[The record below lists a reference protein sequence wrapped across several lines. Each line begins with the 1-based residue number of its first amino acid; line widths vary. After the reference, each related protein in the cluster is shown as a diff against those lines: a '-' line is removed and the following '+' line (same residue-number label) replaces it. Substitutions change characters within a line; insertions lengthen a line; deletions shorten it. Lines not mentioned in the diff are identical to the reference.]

1 MPNGSKYFYE
11 MALSQMFMVGPRT
24 ARVLIENLGSAEAVF
39 KEKPEF
45 LRKVGAVGNYLAD
58 ESYRQAA
65 LNRAEK
71 EVSFIDNNNVET
83 LFFYDDGYPTRLKQ
97 CTDAPLLLY
106 KTGNVNFETK
116 KIIAVVGTRKIT
128 QYGKDMANN
137 FIKQLSETV
146 DDVLIVSGLAYGVDI
161 VSHRAALEYGVPTVG
176 VVAHGV
182 DTIYPSAHK
191 NTAAQMVNNGGAI
204 LTEYMSKT
212 NPDPQN
218 FVQRNRIVAGI
229 SDVTVVVES
238 ASKGGAL
245 ITANLANDYNRDVMA
260 FPGRVGD
267 EYSSG
272 CLKLIKDHKAEMIT
286 SAEDLLKLMNWE
298 KNVAKEQTLFP
309 VVNETQQSVLDL
321 LKQENLLHIN
331 VISNA
336 LNLPIQKTSALLTE
350 MVFDDLIQQLPG
362 DIYALR

>member
-1 MPNGSKYFYE
+1 MASESKYFYE

-45 LRKVGAVGNYLAD
+45 LKKVGSVGSYLAD
-58 ESYRQAA
+58 ESYRQIA
-65 LNRAEK
+65 LKRAEN
-71 EVSFIDNNNVET
+71 EVAFIEKNNIET
-83 LFFYDDGYPTRLKQ
+83 LYYFADNYPNRLKQ
-97 CTDAPLLLY
+97 CADAPLLLY
-106 KTGNVNFETK
+106 KSGSANLDAKRVV
-116 KIIAVVGTRKIT
+116 AVVGTRKIT
-128 QYGKDMANN
+128 QYGKDMATNL
-137 FIKQLSETV
+137 IKQLSESV
-146 DDVLIVSGLAYGVDI
+146 DDIIIVSGLAYGVDI
-161 VSHRAALEYGVPTVG
+161 VSHRAALEFGIPTVG

-191 NTAAQMVNNGGAI
+191 NVAAQMVTGSGAVI
-204 LTEYMSKT
+204 TEYMSKT

-218 FVQRNRIVAGI
+218 FVQRNRIVAGM
-229 SDVTVVVES
+229 SDVTIVIES

-272 CLKLIKDHKAEMIT
+272 CLKLIKEHKAEMIT
-286 SAEDLLKLMNWE
+286 TAEDVLKLMNWE
-298 KNVAKEQTLFP
+298 KNIVKEQTLFP
-309 VVNETQQSVLDL
+309 VIDEVQQAVLDL
-321 LKQENLLHIN
+321 LKKENMLHIN
-331 VISNA
+331 IISNA
-336 LNLPIQKTSALLTE
+336 INLPIQKTSALLTE

>member
-1 MPNGSKYFYE
+1 
-11 MALSQMFMVGPRT
+11 
-24 ARVLIENLGSAEAVF
+24 
-39 KEKPEF
+39 
-45 LRKVGAVGNYLAD
+45 
-58 ESYRQAA
+58 
-65 LNRAEK
+65 
-71 EVSFIDNNNVET
+71 
-83 LFFYDDGYPTRLKQ
+83 
-97 CTDAPLLLY
+97 
-106 KTGNVNFETK
+106 
-116 KIIAVVGTRKIT
+116 
-128 QYGKDMANN
+128 
-137 FIKQLSETV
+137 
-146 DDVLIVSGLAYGVDI
+146 
-161 VSHRAALEYGVPTVG
+161 
-176 VVAHGV
+176 
-182 DTIYPSAHK
+182 
-191 NTAAQMVNNGGAI
+191 MVNNGGAI

-298 KNVAKEQTLFP
+298 KNVAKEQTLFT